1 MKVSLTLLNFIQN
14 GFNQN
19 SFKSFQAALFKNISG
34 QVLFSSFVGTAAIF
48 IIVNTDFI
56 IVALIVIII
65 IIIIYIVII
74 IITLAIIIITLPC
87 IAFIVRL

>member
-34 QVLFSSFVGTAAIF
+34 QVLFSSFMGTAAIF

-56 IVALIVIII
+56 IVAVIVII

-74 IITLAIIIITLPC
+74 IITIVIIIITLPC

>member
-34 QVLFSSFVGTAAIF
+34 QVLFSSFMGTAAIF

-56 IVALIVIII
+56 IVAVIVIII
-65 IIIIYIVII
+65 IIIYIFII
-74 IITLAIIIITLPC
+74 IMTIVIIIITLPC